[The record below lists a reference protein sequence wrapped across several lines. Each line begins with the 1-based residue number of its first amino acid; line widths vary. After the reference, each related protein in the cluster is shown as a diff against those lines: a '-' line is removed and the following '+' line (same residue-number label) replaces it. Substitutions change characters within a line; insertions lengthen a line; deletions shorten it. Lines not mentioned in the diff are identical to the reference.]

1 MVDKTL
7 AMRASQTK
15 AINERVQHINT
26 ILHYMK
32 TNGIKPKNL
41 THISEYLA
49 CKLSDIEGVACS
61 ASTIR
66 RNISYRM
73 LVEKFMVQTGY
84 RTTTASDKA
93 DLSLQLRVYELE
105 QENSALKRNLSELL
119 SREAS
124 TAGSTQA
131 SATAS
136 CQSFKA
142 TSNIINI
149 CRVVFSLL
157 EQLDGYDIDLN
168 NGEVTDNL
176 NLLKVFNRSEFPEFF
191 EWYENNSNL

>member
-7 AMRASQTK
+7 AMRASQTE
-15 AINERVQHINT
+15 AIKERVRHINT
-26 ILHYMK
+26 ILLYMK

-49 CKLSDIEGVACS
+49 RKLSDIEGAACS

-73 LVEKFMVQTGY
+73 LVEKFMMQTGY

-119 SREAS
+119 SRETWTVGSTEAS
-124 TAGSTQA
+124 AGS
-131 SATAS
+131 
-136 CQSFKA
+136 QSFKA
-142 TSNIINI
+142 TPNIINI

-157 EQLDGYDIDLN
+157 EQLEGYEIDLN

-176 NLLKVFNRSEFPEFF
+176 NLLKLFNRSEFPEFF
-191 EWYENNSNL
+191 EWYENNCNL